1 MASMSARGIG
11 NSRSTCF
18 ASSSSST
25 SSYKVS
31 VQRTPVTA
39 RCTKKYGAVEIKAQL
54 DTKRS
59 ENKLERVYA
68 SGSAMQK
75 VTEIV
80 TSPKVWQTAVA
91 AQFLIAGSAH
101 ADAGKLFDFDLTLPV
116 MAGQFLLLMKFL
128 DSKVFTPVGNTI
140 DERSKGV
147 KAIRAALSE
156 KQEAKN
162 ATASESKELLDK
174 GRLAADMYVKSV
186 KKQKMQEVEDL
197 VAEQKKVI
205 EADIAVSVGNVQAK
219 LKLAEQKLQEEKPTV
234 IAAIL
239 ERLIG
244 PPRAVKAA
252 ETAAVTPT
260 PIADE
265 VKEPATV
272 EV

>member
-1 MASMSARGIG
+1 M
-11 NSRSTCF
+11 
-18 ASSSSST
+18 
-25 SSYKVS
+25 V
-31 VQRTPVTA
+31 V
-39 RCTKKYGAVEIKAQL
+39 KAQL
-54 DTKRS
+54 NEKKRS
-59 ENKLERVYA
+59 EGLGKI
-68 SGSAMQK
+68 AMQK
-75 VTEIV
+75 VTSVV
-80 TSPKVWQTAVA
+80 TSPQVWQTAVA

-197 VAEQKKVI
+197 VAVQKKAI
-205 EADIAVSVGNVQAK
+205 EAEVAVSVKNVESKLKQAEAK
-219 LKLAEQKLQEEKPTV
+219 LEEERPAV
-234 IAAIL
+234 IASML
-239 ERLIG
+239 ETLIG
-244 PPRAVKAA
+244 PPSSPQKSESAPV
-252 ETAAVTPT
+252 